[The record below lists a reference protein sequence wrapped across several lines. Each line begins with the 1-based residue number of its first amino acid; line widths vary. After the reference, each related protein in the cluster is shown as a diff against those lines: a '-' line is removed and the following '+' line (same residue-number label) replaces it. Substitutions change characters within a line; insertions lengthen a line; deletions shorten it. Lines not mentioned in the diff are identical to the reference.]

1 MWATSSASTRTA
13 NCSTRPA
20 RSGRP
25 GWPRI
30 RGSAWSTDFDD
41 LRTWLPTVDHEASD
55 QVLLALAM
63 LAAPDGGDDIAAA
76 AALAKCLL
84 PGACRLAG
92 WLSTLPPREV
102 FRDSQPVTAG
112 TWSAVE
118 RIDELVASQ
127 LWIEVRTFR
136 WRRLRK
142 VAANILIS
150 TRVGVLREVGDFFY
164 VSRAD
169 RTWANT
175 TLVES
180 FSTGDLDPCDGGAWS
195 KGEMPTERVVGALFH
210 RPGILADAG
219 PEQEEPSATEELLEL
234 LAWACDHKVISP
246 ADRYLL
252 LCLVEEADRV
262 ETRRLARGYGGLL
275 SNEVSSRVAPRIG
288 VSEATVRRHGSR
300 SMRALAE
307 AAPRKF
313 GHDEYAPEVI
323 ARATPRHIGDWRW

>member
-1 MWATSSASTRTA
+1 MSVGDQLGLDDNSELLDQARQKWPAWVATD
-13 NCSTRPA
+13 
-20 RSGRP
+20 
-25 GWPRI
+25 PRL
-30 RGSAWSTDFDD
+30 GVVNNFDD
-41 LRTWLPTVDHEASD
+41 LRSWLPTVDHEESD

-102 FRDSQPVTAG
+102 FRDSQPVMSG

-118 RIDELVASQ
+118 RVDELVASQ
-127 LWIEVRTFR
+127 LWIEVRTFK

-142 VAANILIS
+142 VAANILIN

-180 FSTGDLDPCDGGAWS
+180 FSAGDLTSADGGAGYS
-195 KGEMPTERVVGALFH
+195 AEMPTERVTGALFH
-210 RPGILADAG
+210 RPEILADAG
-219 PEQEEPSATEELLEL
+219 PEQEEPTATEELLEL
-234 LAWACDHKVISP
+234 LAWACDHQVISP

-300 SMRALAE
+300 TVRALAE

-313 GHDEYAPEVI
+313 GHDEK
-323 ARATPRHIGDWRW
+323 ARK